1 MHAVPAH
8 ADDRVVITCAITG
21 GGSRSDGNPNLPY
34 TPEELAREARRAVDA
49 GAGIIHVHGRA
60 PDGTP
65 THDVEHF
72 RALVDAI
79 RSEVPEVALN
89 LSCGGSAGLAERI
102 RPVEV
107 LRPELATLSLGCY
120 NYAAFA
126 EGRRSLKTDRAIDS
140 TFATMVESLR
150 VFAASGTA
158 ADLECYEI
166 GHLDNLDVLAELGAD
181 ASHGHLSFVLGVL
194 GCQAA
199 DPRYLTYLQNR
210 LGTGRDWTAI
220 VIDAKQHWPVLSVA
234 LGMGGWV
241 RVGFEDCA
249 WLAPDVMATSNGQLV
264 ERAVTMARACGR
276 EVMPAKEARELV
288 RVPVPIDAA

>member
-1 MHAVPAH
+1 MHETSKH
-8 ADDRVVITCAITG
+8 RDDRVVITCAITG
-21 GGSRSDGNPNLPY
+21 GASRSDGNPNLPY

-65 THDVEHF
+65 THDVAHY
-72 RALVDAI
+72 RAAVEAI

-89 LSCGGSAGLAERI
+89 LSCGGTSPLAERL

-120 NYAAFA
+120 NYAAFS
-126 EGRRSLKTDRAIDS
+126 EGRRALKTDRAITS
-140 TFATMVESLR
+140 TFETMVESLR
-150 VFAASGTA
+150 VFGASGTA

-194 GCQAA
+194 GSQAA

-210 LGTGRDWTAI
+210 LGPGRDWTAI
-220 VIDAKQHWPVLSVA
+220 VIDAQRHWQVLGVA

-249 WLAPDVMATSNGQLV
+249 WLGPDEMATSNGQLV
-264 ERAVTMARACGR
+264 ERAVALARACGR
-276 EVMPAKEARELV
+276 DVVPATEARALV
-288 RVPVPIDAA
+288 AVPATQAA